1 MSNKWKELDDKLQR
15 SFEFEDFQAAFTFM
29 TRVAFIAE
37 HQQHHP
43 NWTNEF
49 NKVEFN
55 LSTHDADDKVT
66 EKDRKLAASIDQ
78 VYQKHFAKS

>member
-15 SFEFEDFQAAFTFM
+15 SFEFEDFQTAFMFM

-43 NWTNEF
+43 NWKNEF

-55 LSTHDADDKVT
+55 LSTHDSDNKVT
-66 EKDRKLAASIDQ
+66 EKDRKLAASIDEIYEKFFQ
-78 VYQKHFAKS
+78 N